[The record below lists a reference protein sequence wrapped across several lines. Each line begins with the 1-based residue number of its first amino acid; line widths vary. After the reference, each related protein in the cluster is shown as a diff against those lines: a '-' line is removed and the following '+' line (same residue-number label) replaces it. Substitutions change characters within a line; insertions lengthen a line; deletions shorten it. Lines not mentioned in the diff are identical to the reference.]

1 MEQGATTL
9 EALAL
14 IERLDRLVGAFLTVR
29 KDGVVFADIG
39 QHFAC
44 FLPMLDDR
52 SLQGVLGDTAVCVV
66 SVDGFA
72 TPEKGACGK
81 GIRNGFLGNET
92 AKYTGRPGG
101 ARNTVSER
109 QCRRGRRT
117 LIPQHTFNFGTSGL
131 WSGSAHITPDM
142 SGFHCSTFKVVSVLL
157 RGKSSFSV
165 TAASCSSWS
174 AAEKTM

>member
-72 TPEKGACGK
+72 TPKKVRAGK
-81 GIRNGFLGNET
+81 
-92 AKYTGRPGG
+92 A
-101 ARNTVSER
+101 
-109 QCRRGRRT
+109 
-117 LIPQHTFNFGTSGL
+117 
-131 WSGSAHITPDM
+131 
-142 SGFHCSTFKVVSVLL
+142 
-157 RGKSSFSV
+157 
-165 TAASCSSWS
+165 
-174 AAEKTM
+174 